1 MVYYETTEQLMTLAK
16 ERGMKTTKDNLL
28 YFNTGKFTGRSPKDR
43 YFSEG
48 EYTNKTIDFERDIN
62 QKVKR
67 ESYTLLKDELKE
79 YLENE
84 KTFRSRKVVGYN
96 YEHSASFN
104 IISTEPWAII
114 FFNNMLI
121 DPSSFVTTFSRTFTE
136 WEILHCPNFVSK
148 NKPEDIKNENFV
160 IIDFYDR
167 KILIAGTSY
176 TGEIKK
182 SVFTVMNTLLI
193 DRGVLPMHCS
203 ANANTKDGRGV
214 NLFFGLSGTGKT
226 TLSSDPLKFFIGD
239 DEHGWYDNYI
249 FNFEGGCYAK
259 LIDLDEYKEP
269 IIWDAIHS
277 KFTRQNTS
285 LLENIV
291 VDEKGNPDFT
301 DSTITENIRVSYPL
315 DQITRDVKVTMTG
328 RGIEVENIF
337 FLSFD
342 AFGVLP
348 PISLLS
354 TEQAVK
360 YFELG
365 YTSKVA
371 GTEVGIDEPTTTF
384 SPCFGDPFLPR
395 KISDYSNMFKDK
407 LENNPNVKVWLVNTG
422 FDKHYNRF
430 SLSQT
435 RGVINGVIDR
445 KYEEEYIEYHELK
458 IPKCIGEYDMNEVF
472 EKPNDER
479 QDKFFTM
486 IKNSLL

>member
-1 MVYYETTEQLMTLAK
+1 MVYYETTEQLMDLAK
-16 ERGMKTTKDNLL
+16 EKGMKTTKEGLL
-28 YFNTGKFTGRSPKDR
+28 HFNTGKFTGRSPKDR
-43 YFSEG
+43 YFAQSE
-48 EYTNKTIDFERDIN
+48 YVDKIIDFNRDIN

-67 ESYTLLKDELKE
+67 DSFLSLKE
-79 YLENE
+79 EMVKYLEDK
-84 KTFRSRKVVGYN
+84 KTLRSRKVAGYS
-96 YEHSASFN
+96 YEHAASFN
-104 IISTEPWAII
+104 ITSTEPWAII
-114 FFNNMLI
+114 FFNNMLV
-121 DPSSFVTTFSRTFTE
+121 DPQSFVMNHSRTFTD
-136 WEILHCPNFVSK
+136 WEILHTPEFVSSK
-148 NKPEDIKNENFV
+148 RPDDIKNENFV
-160 IIDFYDR
+160 LIDFNDR

-193 DRGVLPMHCS
+193 DRDVLPMHCS
-203 ANANTKDGRGV
+203 ANSNTKDGIGV

-239 DEHGWYDNYI
+239 DEHGWEGNKI

-259 LIDLDEYKEP
+259 LIDLEEDKEP
-269 IIWDAIHS
+269 IIWNAIHS
-277 KFTRQNTS
+277 KFTKQNTS
-285 LLENIV
+285 LLENII
-291 VDEKGNPDFT
+291 VDEEGTPDFT
-301 DSTITENIRVSYPL
+301 NSSITENIRVSYPL
-315 DQITRDVKVTMTG
+315 DQISRTSKVTMTG
-328 RGIEVENIF
+328 RGNDVKNIF

-348 PISLLS
+348 PISLLD

-395 KISDYSNMFKDK
+395 KISDYTNLFREK
-407 LENNPNVKVWLVNTG
+407 LMEFSDVKVWLVNTG

-435 RGVINGVIDR
+435 RGVINGVIDGD
-445 KYEEEYIEYHELK
+445 YDDTFIEYNDLQ
-458 IPKCIGEYDMNEVF
+458 IPKRIGEYYMEEVF
-472 EKPNDER
+472 EKPDEIR
-479 QDKFFTM
+479 QGKFFTM
-486 IKNSLL
+486 IKNSL

>member
-16 ERGMKTTKDNLL
+16 EEGLETTKDGLL
-28 YFNTGKFTGRSPKDR
+28 HFNTGKFTGRSPKDR
-43 YFSEG
+43 YFAESE
-48 EYTNKTIDFERDIN
+48 YAHDSVDFEREIN
-62 QKVKR
+62 QKLKR
-67 ESYTLLKDELKE
+67 ESYISLKTEMKE
-79 YLENE
+79 YLDNE
-84 KTFRSRKVVGYN
+84 ETLRSRRVAGYS
-96 YEHSASFN
+96 YDHSGVFN
-104 IISTEPWAII
+104 ITSTEAWAII

-121 DPSSFVTTFSRTFTE
+121 DPTSFVMTYSRTFTE
-136 WEILHCPNFVSK
+136 WEILHAPKFVSK
-148 NKPEDIKNENFV
+148 NRPEDVKNENFV
-160 IIDFYDR
+160 IIDFHDK

-203 ANANTKDGRGV
+203 ANANTKDGKGV

-239 DEHGWYDNYI
+239 DEHGWDDNKI

-259 LIDLDEYKEP
+259 LIDLEEENEP
-269 IIWDAIHS
+269 IIWNAIHD
-277 KFTRQNTS
+277 KTNRKNTS
-285 LLENIV
+285 LLENVIV
-291 VDEKGNPDFT
+291 SDGEPDFT
-301 DSTITENIRVSYPL
+301 NSNITENIRASYPL
-315 DQITRDVKVTMTG
+315 KQISRDVKVTMTG
-328 RGIEVENIF
+328 RGTEVENIF

-348 PISLLS
+348 PISLLD

-360 YFELG
+360 YFGLG

-395 KISDYSNMFKDK
+395 NIEDYTNMFEQKLKD
-407 LENNPNVKVWLVNTG
+407 NPDVKVWLVNTG

-430 SLSQT
+430 SLTQT
-435 RGVINGVIDR
+435 RGVINGVID
-445 KYEEEYIEYHELK
+445 KDYDEDYIEYNELL
-458 IPKCIGEYDMNEVF
+458 IPKRIGECNMEEVF
-472 EKPNDER
+472 EKPDNIR
-479 QDKFFTM
+479 QGKFFTL
-486 IKNSLL
+486 IKNSL

>member
-16 ERGMKTTKDNLL
+16 EEGLETTKDGLL
-28 YFNTGKFTGRSPKDR
+28 HFKTGKFTGRSPKDR
-43 YFSEG
+43 YFAEG
-48 EYTNKTIDFERDIN
+48 EYVYNTVDFERTIN
-62 QKVKR
+62 QKLKR
-67 ESYTLLKDELKE
+67 ESYISLKDEMKE

-84 KTFRSRKVVGYN
+84 ETLRSRRVAGFT
-96 YEHSASFN
+96 YEHAGTFS
-104 IISTEPWAII
+104 ITSTEPWAII

-121 DPSSFVTTFSRTFTE
+121 DPTTFVMNYSRTFVE
-136 WEILHCPNFVSK
+136 WEILHAPNFVSE
-148 NKPEDIKNENFV
+148 NRPQDVKNENFV
-160 IIDFYDR
+160 IIDFDDK

-182 SVFTVMNTLLI
+182 SIFTVMNTLLI

-203 ANANTKDGRGV
+203 ANANTKDGKGV

-239 DEHGWYDNYI
+239 DEHGWDGNNI

-259 LIDLDEYKEP
+259 LIDLEEEKEP
-269 IIWDAIHS
+269 IIWNAIHS
-277 KFTRQNTS
+277 KFTKQNTS

-291 VDEKGNPDFT
+291 VNEGEPDYT
-301 DSTITENIRVSYPL
+301 NSSVTENIRASYPL
-315 DQITRDVKVTMTG
+315 DQISRDVKVTMTG
-328 RGIEVENIF
+328 RGTEVENIF

-360 YFELG
+360 YFGLG

-395 KISDYSNMFKDK
+395 KIEDYTNIFEQK
-407 LENNPNVKVWLVNTG
+407 LRENPRVKVWLVNTG

-445 KYEEEYIEYHELK
+445 DYEEDYIEYNELL
-458 IPKCIGEYDMNEVF
+458 IPKRIGEYNMEEVF
-472 EKPNDER
+472 EKPDNIR
-479 QDKFFTM
+479 QGKFFTL
-486 IKNSLL
+486 IKNSL